1 MIDADELALLTTSFE
16 AAMTQGRDR
25 ADADAALFELGWG
38 DLLDVAPRVGAAAA
52 FELLGSTNSPA
63 SLLDDVLAASL
74 GLPVSLDT
82 CILLPVPHGAEPPGR
97 AVGGRLLIEGLAS
110 ARIDTAQRVIVPVS
124 IDGAASLVDLAP
136 GLLETSRGVGLD
148 PARPVRRVTGID
160 LELDAATAVD
170 GNAWGDAVRDAR
182 IALAHQLIGASRRML
197 GLAQAHAMD
206 RIQFG
211 RSIASFQAV
220 RHKLAESLVA
230 IEAAA
235 AAADAAVEVADDL
248 TAALAKSLA
257 GKAARVT
264 ATQAQQV
271 LAGIG
276 FTTEH
281 PFHLFLKR
289 TMVIDTLFG
298 SSRTL
303 PAEVGRALLARRTA
317 PRLIEL

>member
-1 MIDADELALLTTSFE
+1 METT
-16 AAMTQGRDR
+16 
-25 ADADAALFELGWG
+25 
-38 DLLDVAPRVGAAAA
+38 
-52 FELLGSTNSPA
+52 
-63 SLLDDVLAASL
+63 
-74 GLPVSLDT
+74 
-82 CILLPVPHGAEPPGR
+82 
-97 AVGGRLLIEGLAS
+97 
-110 ARIDTAQRVIVPVS
+110 
-124 IDGAASLVDLAP
+124 
-136 GLLETSRGVGLD
+136 LD
-148 PARPVRRVTGID
+148 PARPFRRVTGVD
-160 LELDAATAVD
+160 VELDTATAVD

-182 IALAHQLIGASRRML
+182 LALAHQLIGASRRML
-197 GLAQAHAMD
+197 GLAQAHAID

-235 AAADAAVEVADDL
+235 AAADAAVGVADDL

-264 ATQAQQV
+264 AAHAQQV

-298 SSRTL
+298 SARTL
-303 PAEVGRALLARRTA
+303 PAEIGRGSSQRTA

>member
-1 MIDADELALLTTSFE
+1 VIDADDLALLITSFE
-16 AAMTQGRDR
+16 AAMERSGDR
-25 ADADAALFELGWG
+25 PAVDAALFDLGWS
-38 DLLDVAPRVGAAAA
+38 DLLDVAPRVGAAAT

-74 GLPVSLDT
+74 GLPVSLDS
-82 CILLPVPHGAEPPGR
+82 CILLPAPHGADPPGR
-97 AVGGRLLIEGLAS
+97 AEGGRLRIEGLVS
-110 ARIDTAQRVIVPVS
+110 ARIDTAQRVIVPVLS
-124 IDGAASLVDLAP
+124 DDAILLVDLGP
-136 GLLETSRGVGLD
+136 GLLGAQHENALD
-148 PARPVRRVTGID
+148 PTRPFRRVAGVD
-160 LELDAATAVD
+160 VELDTATAVD

-197 GLAQAHAMD
+197 GLAQVHAID

-235 AAADAAVEVADDL
+235 AAADAAVDVRDDL
-248 TAALAKSLA
+248 VAALAKSLA

-281 PFHLFLKR
+281 PFHLFFKR
-289 TMVIDTLFG
+289 TIVIDTLFG
-298 SSRTL
+298 SARTL
-303 PAEVGRALLARRTA
+303 PAEVGRALLAQRTA